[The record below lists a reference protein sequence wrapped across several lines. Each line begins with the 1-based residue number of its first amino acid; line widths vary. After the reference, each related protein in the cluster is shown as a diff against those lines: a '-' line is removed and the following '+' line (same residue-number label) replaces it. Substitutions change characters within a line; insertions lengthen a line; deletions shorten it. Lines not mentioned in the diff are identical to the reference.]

1 MDKQGKAKVVCYIH
15 GPPAS
20 YVTHPLTYFMC
31 DDDDHSIWSGHLTK
45 KSK

>member
-1 MDKQGKAKVVCYIH
+1 MNWKVTSLLVMDKQGKAKVVCYIH

-31 DDDDHSIWSGHLTK
+31 DDDHSI
-45 KSK
+45 